1 MARLYC
7 SKCDREEA
15 SGGKFCSQCGGKLA
29 PLMRVVIMP
38 FVESGQ
44 DLGID
49 PEFKAIVEQDG
60 PLPPTHSIG
69 CQMFISSDI
78 DSIKLVS
85 TQREQY
91 FTATGRMLPELVKRE
106 LDSVGYYQVP
116 DTGSVDAIA
125 EAAGDMPTE
134 LFLLIQQE
142 LDPDFLFLPDVNC
155 FLFRYPHPYGKDD
168 ITASGFAFVQIS
180 AFLLN
185 NRENKIMS
193 RGTGSGLVKFDI
205 PPDVQI
211 TEDFTI
217 DSDQQLQ
224 AMAAASKL
232 AVHKLLTSMKMI

>member
-7 SKCDREEA
+7 SDCDREEA
-15 SGGKFCSQCGGKLA
+15 SGAKFCSKCGGKLT
-29 PLMRVVIMP
+29 PFMRVVIMP

-44 DLGID
+44 DTGID
-49 PEFKAIVEQDG
+49 PEYQPLVEQDG
-60 PLPPTHSIG
+60 PLPLTHSIG

-85 TQREQY
+85 TQREQ
-91 FTATGRMLPELVKRE
+91 FFNATGKILPELVKSK
-106 LDSVGYYQVP
+106 LDKIGYYQVP

-125 EAAGDMPTE
+125 KAAGDMPTE

-155 FLFRYPHPYGKDD
+155 FFFRYPHPYGKDE

-180 AFLLN
+180 AFLLD

-193 RGTGSGLVKFDI
+193 RGTGAALVKFEL
-205 PPDVQI
+205 PPDVQV
-211 TEDFTI
+211 TEEFTI
-217 DSDQQLQ
+217 EGSQQLHT
-224 AMAAASKL
+224 MTAASKL
-232 AVHKLLTSMKMI
+232 AVNKLLTNMKMI